1 MIVHFTKRTNSWL
14 YKNYINP
21 ETLRKEIIKL
31 CKGRDNN
38 NYPRVIINIKKSGK
52 NSEYCP
58 CGNIINIGKY
68 SVSNNHKL
76 IVKGFLRVLIHEVRH
91 FIQYKILKRK
101 TNISYNNND
110 FLKNNNK
117 YFNDPLEKDARKFER
132 KHLDR
137 LFKTIYGSIV
147 WL

>member
-1 MIVHFTKRTNSWL
+1 MIVHFTRRTNRWL

-21 ETLRKEIIKL
+21 ETLRKEIIRL
-31 CKGRDNN
+31 CKGKDNYN
-38 NYPRVIINIKKSGK
+38 HPRVVINVKKSGR
-52 NSEYCP
+52 NSDYCP

-68 SVSNNHKL
+68 SSSNNHKL

-91 FIQYKILKRK
+91 FIQYKIHKRK
-101 TNISYNNND
+101 ADISYTDYD
-110 FLKNNNK
+110 FRKNNSR
-117 YFNDPLEKDARKFER
+117 YYNDPLEKDARKFER

-137 LFKTIYGSIV
+137 LFKKIYSSIV